1 MILLSMMRL
10 AIVED
15 DPLLRDNLKI
25 LLGGESG
32 ITVAGAYPSGEDA
45 LRSLRKSPP
54 EVVLCDLGLPGMSG
68 VEFIKMIKAE
78 SPSIEIMAHTIFD
91 DRENVFSALK
101 AGASGYLLKGCSPRE
116 IIEAIY
122 ELYKGG
128 SPMSPKIARKVIHE
142 FQDADV
148 AEQYNLS
155 QREKSILKCIALGM
169 TYKEISTD
177 LGISAHTVHS
187 HIKRIYEKLQSKDR
201 TEALVKAR
209 KGGFI

>member
-1 MILLSMMRL
+1 MKL

-15 DPLLRDNLKI
+15 DPLLRDNLKY
-25 LLGGESG
+25 LLSGEPG
-32 ITVAGAYPSGEDA
+32 ITVEGAYSSGEDA
-45 LRSLRKSPP
+45 LHSMQNNLP
-54 EVVLCDLGLPGMSG
+54 EIVLCDLGLPGMSG
-68 VEFIKMIKAE
+68 IEFIKRIKSEA
-78 SPSIEIMAHTIFD
+78 PSLEIMAHTVFD

-101 AGASGYLLKGCSPRE
+101 AGASGYILKGCSPRE

-122 ELYKGG
+122 DLYRGG

-142 FQDADV
+142 FQDAEV
-148 AEQYNLS
+148 AEQFVLS
-155 QREKSILKCIALGM
+155 QREKGIIKCIEQGM
-169 TYKEISTD
+169 TYKEIASD
-177 LGISAHTVHS
+177 LNISSHTVHS

>member
-1 MILLSMMRL
+1 MQL
-10 AIVED
+10 AIIED
-15 DPLLRDNLKI
+15 DPLLRDNLKL
-25 LLGGESG
+25 LLGGEPG

-45 LRSLRKSPP
+45 LKAMRKSLP

-68 VEFIKMIKAE
+68 IEFIQKIKAE
-78 SPSIEIMAHTIFD
+78 APSLEIMAHTVFD

-148 AEQYNLS
+148 AEQFILS
-155 QREKSILKCIALGM
+155 QREKSILKCIELGM
-169 TYKEISTD
+169 TYKEIASD
-177 LGISAHTVHS
+177 LSISSHTVHS
-187 HIKRIYEKLQSKDR
+187 HIKRIYEKLQAKDR
-201 TEALVKAR
+201 VEALVNAR

>member
-1 MILLSMMRL
+1 VKL

-15 DPLLRDNLKI
+15 DPLLRENLKL
-25 LLGGESG
+25 LLGGEPG
-32 ITVAGAYPSGEDA
+32 ITVSGAYPSAEDA
-45 LRSLRKSPP
+45 LKSMRNSLP

-68 VEFIKMIKAE
+68 IEFIKKIKTEA
-78 SPSIEIMAHTIFD
+78 PSLEIMAHTVFD

-142 FQDADV
+142 FQDADMT
-148 AEQYNLS
+148 EQYVLS
-155 QREKSILKCIALGM
+155 QREKSILKCIELGM
-169 TYKEISTD
+169 TYKEIAEDQS
-177 LGISAHTVHS
+177 ISSHTVHS
-187 HIKRIYEKLQSKDR
+187 HIKRIYEKLQTKDR
-201 TEALVKAR
+201 TETLVKAR
-209 KGGFI
+209 KGGLI